1 MQEVCNDLLPKGDR
15 CRGFDSPVVSLVMKQ
30 QVKYLLVSQI
40 SAVGRSILRPEQ
52 LDDAEDNLLNIILSV
67 SSNNSG

>member
-1 MQEVCNDLLPKGDR
+1 MQGVCNDLLPERDR

-30 QVKYLLVSQI
+30 QVKNLLVSQI

-52 LDDAEDNLLNIILSV
+52 LDGA
-67 SSNNSG
+67 G